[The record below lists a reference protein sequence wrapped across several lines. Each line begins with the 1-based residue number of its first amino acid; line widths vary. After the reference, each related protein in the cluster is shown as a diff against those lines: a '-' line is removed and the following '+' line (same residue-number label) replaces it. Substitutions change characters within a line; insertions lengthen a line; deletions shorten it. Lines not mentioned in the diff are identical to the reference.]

1 MRQIPLNLM
10 SLYADIAQRAALVD
24 VPPASIS
31 VKSVDGKKH
40 LYAVTKDGST
50 RRQSY
55 IGSADNVEAQNRA
68 EAHRRAA
75 RMAGDLR
82 RSVMA
87 LRRSGLRGPTIEVGR
102 LLEALANAGFFE
114 LGATLVGTVAFQQF
128 PPIVGAY
135 LSEGAALTED
145 ADFAFTR
152 FIVPRFME
160 CEPLEDILRRAD
172 PTFKAHFNFEDKLP
186 KAFVSERGLKI
197 ELLTS
202 RGRTDGPVPIKGL
215 ACAAVP
221 LRFMEYLLEDT
232 MEVVA
237 LYGPGV
243 RVRVP
248 DPARYAVHKLIVTQ
262 LRQPHSPKR
271 PKDLQQARELFAALR
286 AREPETLDDAIDN
299 ARARGATWRRMVDK
313 GLALLDKPAR

>member
-1 MRQIPLNLM
+1 MRQVPLNLL

-24 VPPASIS
+24 VQPASIS
-31 VKSVDGKKH
+31 VKTIDGKRH
-40 LYAVTKDGST
+40 LYAVTKDGSS

-55 IGSADNVEAQNRA
+55 IGPADNAGAEAKA

-75 RMAGDLR
+75 RMAQDQR

-102 LLEALANAGFFE
+102 LLESLANAGFFR
-114 LGATLVGTVAFQQF
+114 LGATLIGTLAFQQF
-128 PPIVGAY
+128 PLLVGAY

-152 FIVPRFME
+152 FAVPRFIQ
-160 CEPLEDILRRAD
+160 CEPLDSILRRAD
-172 PTFKAHFNFEDKLP
+172 PSFRAHFNFDDKLP
-186 KAFVSERGLKI
+186 KAFVSERGLKV

-221 LRFMEYLLEDT
+221 LRFMEYLIEETID
-232 MEVVA
+232 VVA
-237 LYGPGV
+237 LYGAGV

-262 LRQPHSPKR
+262 LRPTHSPKR

-299 ARARGATWRRMVDK
+299 ARSRGATWRRLVDA
-313 GLALLDKPAR
+313 GLALLERPER